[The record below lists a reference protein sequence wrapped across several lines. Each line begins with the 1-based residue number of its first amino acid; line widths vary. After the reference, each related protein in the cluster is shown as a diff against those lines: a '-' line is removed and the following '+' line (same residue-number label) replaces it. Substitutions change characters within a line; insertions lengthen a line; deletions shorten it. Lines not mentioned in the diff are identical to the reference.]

1 MMFSCF
7 AATSDGIRFEQAP
20 VPAIH
25 IWLSCGEA
33 GADWRGWVQ
42 SQVLNQL

>member
-7 AATSDGIRFEQAP
+7 AADGIRFEQAP
-20 VPAIH
+20 VPEIH

-33 GADWRGWVQ
+33 GTDWRGWVQ